1 MSKVHWKGGTLLA
14 PIPAVMVTCG
24 TAEKSNIITI
34 AWTGIINTVPPMTY
48 ISVRPS
54 RHSYDIIKSSGEFVI
69 NLTSSQMC
77 RAADYCGVRSGKD
90 NNKAMQMKL
99 ELEPSVAV
107 SAPQIKDSP
116 LTLECRVKEIKKLG
130 SHDMFIS
137 EIVAVNAEERFID
150 RNGRLDLKKADLVAY
165 SHGDYYKLGE
175 RIGDFGFSVRKKA
188 GATKK
193 SPPKSKRN
201 RG

>member
-107 SAPQIKDSP
+107 SAPQLKDSP
-116 LTLECRVKEIKKLG
+116 LTLECRVKEIKRLG

-137 EIVAVNAEERFID
+137 EIVAVNAEEKFID

-188 GATKK
+188 GAKKK

-201 RG
+201 RE